1 MKLQE
6 NIKRNLCP
14 SLESLKG
21 GTFLLSPPPRI
32 NQAGDNSQGGGTHT
46 PVPPVSALVYKYEH
60 ICTRADAGEGK
71 GVSHPSNIREDSP
84 PLRIVPD

>member
-46 PVPPVSALVYKYEH
+46 PVPPVSALVCVHMIWMIMTMSLMLSK
-60 ICTRADAGEGK
+60 K
-71 GVSHPSNIREDSP
+71 
-84 PLRIVPD
+84 